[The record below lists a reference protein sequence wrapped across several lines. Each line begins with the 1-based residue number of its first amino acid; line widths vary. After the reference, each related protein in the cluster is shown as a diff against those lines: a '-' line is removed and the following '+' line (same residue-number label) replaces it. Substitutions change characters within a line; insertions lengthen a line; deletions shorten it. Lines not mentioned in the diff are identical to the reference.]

1 MAVTYHDGER
11 AVQVR
16 AGLHHAAEHA
26 AGAIGNRVPSVA
38 AEFLDQQPLIVLG
51 AIDDDGRTWA
61 TTLVGEPG
69 FVHAAS
75 DQVVTIAARPAPGDP
90 LAETLRRS
98 TGVGMIAIEPATRR
112 RMRINGRS
120 YPDGPGLRVDVDQV
134 YANCPKYIQKRS
146 PVLTEPIGRRV
157 ERGARLTPDQMAR
170 VGVADTFFVATSDG
184 AGNVDASHRGGNP
197 GFLRPLSPTR
207 LEWPDYVG
215 NAMFMTLGNITV
227 HPPTGL
233 LVPDWGTGSTL
244 QLSGAARLRWGPDR
258 QRTVEFEITEVVD
271 TAGANRLRWSAPSY
285 SRFNP
290 EVMA

>member
-26 AGAIGNRVPSVA
+26 SGAIGTRVPSVA
-38 AEFLDQQPLIVLG
+38 AEFLHQQPLIVLG
-51 AIDDDGRTWA
+51 AIADDGRTWA
-61 TTLVGEPG
+61 TGLVGEPG
-69 FVHAAS
+69 FINAVS

-90 LAETLRRS
+90 LAEPLQRP

-120 YPDGPGLRVDVDQV
+120 HPDGPGLRVEVHQV

-146 PVLTEPIGRRV
+146 PIVSEPTDRQV
-157 ERGARLTPDQMAR
+157 ARGDHLSPDQMAR

-184 AGNVDASHRGGNP
+184 ADNVDASHRGGNS

-227 HPPTGL
+227 HPPAGL
-233 LVPDWGTGSTL
+233 LIPDWSTGSTL
-244 QLSGAARLRWGPDR
+244 QLTGHARLRWGPDR
-258 QRTVEFEITEVVD
+258 QRTVEFEITGVVD
-271 TAGANRLRWSAPSY
+271 TAGASPWRWSAPAY

-290 EVMA
+290 EVTT